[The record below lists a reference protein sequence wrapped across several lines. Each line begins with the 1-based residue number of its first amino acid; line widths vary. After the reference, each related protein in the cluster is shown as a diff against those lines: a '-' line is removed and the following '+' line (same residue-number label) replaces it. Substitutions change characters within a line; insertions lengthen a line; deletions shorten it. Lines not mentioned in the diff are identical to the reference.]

1 MDNFVVILSP
11 RNLFISAISSLGLL
25 KMKTFGRIAHN
36 KRTIDQFSSLDSN
49 IRFADSLKLVRNYIQ
64 IVIYIAYTINKHA
77 TTYINRNKPEYK
89 ISRANNFSHLQPI
102 PLNFV
107 TPKELS
113 LVISSKLANF
123 TPRHGTISKTR
134 RKHADRHENNTM

>member
-1 MDNFVVILSP
+1 
-11 RNLFISAISSLGLL
+11 
-25 KMKTFGRIAHN
+25 MKTYGRIAHN

-49 IRFADSLKLVRNYIQ
+49 IKFANSLKLVKNYIQ

-77 TTYINRNKPEYK
+77 ITYIDTNKPQYK
-89 ISRANNFSHLQPI
+89 ISRANNFSHLQLI

-113 LVISSKLANF
+113 FVVS
-123 TPRHGTISKTR
+123 
-134 RKHADRHENNTM
+134 